1 MVINKCS
8 KIIHEGGAL
17 FNILFGHCRTNIVIT
32 IYKRERERER
42 ERERV
47 EAKIR
52 KAGTLIT
59 YHLELAFGRMAQETW
74 RPI

>member
-1 MVINKCS
+1 MKWGLYS
-8 KIIHEGGAL
+8 
-17 FNILFGHCRTNIVIT
+17 
-32 IYKRERERER
+32 IYSLGTVGPTLSLRFTRER

-74 RPI
+74 RPT